1 VPVTPN
7 SSSRQLPFLAA
18 IAIWALIVA
27 LAAMYAMR
35 AGFGGANLA
44 LALGVA
50 AALFAFEF
58 FLALPNIQNS
68 LQTSFGAR
76 LGVLA
81 PIIPLGL
88 FLIYS
93 VSLSHR
99 PWLTVAGAAYVI
111 APALILAS
119 SAGKSPGTWED
130 YLAIAIIWLP
140 VEFRWMYRLFPYP
153 SPLTH
158 TLTILLALA
167 TGVAAFILL
176 RRIDGV
182 GYALDWRRGYFVN
195 FVLLFAIFAAIA
207 IPLGMKM
214 RFLTWAPSVGRLRA
228 LPLTII
234 GILFFTAWP
243 EEFLFRGLLQNLLSK
258 SLKSSW
264 LGLIVAAAI
273 FGLSHILHSPFPNWK
288 YVALA
293 SIAGFFYGLAWMNTR
308 SLVPGVLMHALVDI
322 TWHLLFR

>member
-1 VPVTPN
+1 LRVTPN

-18 IAIWALIVA
+18 ISIWAVIVA
-27 LAAMYAMR
+27 LAAVYAMTL
-35 AGFGGANLA
+35 GFGGPSLA

-58 FLALPNIQNS
+58 FLALPSIQNS
-68 LQTSFGAR
+68 LQSSFGAR
-76 LGVLA
+76 MGILA
-81 PIIPLGL
+81 PIVPLGL

-93 VSLSHR
+93 VALNNR
-99 PWLTVAGAAYVI
+99 PWLTVAGAGYVI
-111 APALILAS
+111 APALVLAS

-130 YLAIAIIWLP
+130 YFAIAIIWLP

-153 SPLTH
+153 APLTH
-158 TLTILLALA
+158 TLTILLALG

-176 RRIDGV
+176 RRLDGV
-182 GYALDWRRGYFVN
+182 GYALDWRRGYFTN
-195 FVLLFAIFAAIA
+195 FALLFAIFAVIA

-214 RFLTWAPSVGRLRA
+214 GFLRWAPSTGRLRA
-228 LPLTII
+228 LPLSIA

-258 SLKSSW
+258 SLKNSW
-264 LGLIVAAAI
+264 LGLFVAAAI

-293 SIAGFFYGLAWMNTR
+293 SVAGVFYGLAWMRTR